1 MSSQILFFSLYVI
14 LGIFSFIFFLRSVKR
29 SGGLEGEEFRTA
41 LVCLF
46 MSAFWPVFW
55 VLVLSVCYLSSEEPK
70 R

>member
-14 LGIFSFIFFLRSVKR
+14 LGIFSYIFFLRSTKR
-29 SGGLEGEEFRTA
+29 SEGLEGEELRTA

-55 VLVLSVCYLSSEEPK
+55 VLVLSVYYLTNGDK